1 MNLQI
6 GSLWTGK
13 DKNDNTYLSGEINL
27 IFTKLR
33 IGVFK
38 NTNKEEGSKQ
48 PDFRVVIL
56 EDRDEKPTAEPMGDA
71 PF

>member
-1 MNLQI
+1 MQL
-6 GSLWTGK
+6 GSLWLTK
-13 DKNDNTYLSGEINL
+13 DKNDNTCFTGEIDL
-27 IFTKLR
+27 VTTKIK

-48 PDFRVVIL
+48 PDYRVVKL
-56 EDRDEKPTAEPMGDA
+56 EDRQQEKKDDVDV